1 MKKNPFKKPP
11 FALDRSRRGDLAR
24 QIADGLRT
32 AIETGYYGAGDIVP
46 SARDL
51 ATLLG
56 VSKGIAEQA
65 VATIREAGLI
75 NPRPCVGS
83 VVCPKDRPPWKGCVL
98 AVISPGVGN
107 PLVNVATDVLRE
119 VLTKEGYLMLP
130 VAVPEPPPGGDSDFA
145 ILDTML
151 HQQTDLVVQIDNR
164 PGLTRWLSK
173 RGVPFV
179 RLSRDEG
186 AVPRCLG
193 SVSIDTAPAYADF
206 AAHCRSAGVKE
217 ATLVTAWGAAPVA
230 KALREAGVRIRHW
243 RAAQGQTK
251 TAYALSRWAADT
263 FSKLLADKGKKGL
276 PELLF
281 FDDDHLATGA
291 LFALGAA
298 GVHFPDDVRLATI
311 SNRDYGPTYIQP
323 LSRIESDNAAVGA
336 ALAVAVLTYLRT
348 GTFPQG
354 VIVGP
359 KYERG
364 TTL

>member
-83 VVCPKDRPPWKGCVL
+83 VVCPKDRPPWKGTVL
-98 AVISPGVGN
+98 VVVPPGIGDPRANMVSYI
-107 PLVNVATDVLRE
+107 LRE
-119 VLTKEGYLMLP
+119 ALTKAGYLPLS
-130 VAVPEPPPGGDSDFA
+130 VSVPEPAPDGKSDFA

-151 HQQTDLVVQIDNR
+151 HQQIDLVVQIDYR
-164 PGLTRWLSK
+164 PGLSRWLSK
-173 RGVPFV
+173 CGVPFARLTREQEIPGSCVGQV
-179 RLSRDEG
+179 RIDDE
-186 AVPRCLG
+186 
-193 SVSIDTAPAYADF
+193 PAYTEF
-206 AAHCRSAGVKE
+206 AAHCR
-217 ATLVTAWGAAPVA
+217 
-230 KALREAGVRIRHW
+230 EAGVSEVTLVSAWDVRQATAALEATGVRVRSW
-243 RAAQGQTK
+243 RAAPGRTK
-251 TAYALSRWAADT
+251 TAIALSQWAVDA
-263 FSKLLADKGKKGL
+263 FSRCLAKKGAKR
-276 PELLF
+276 PELVF

-291 LFALGAA
+291 LFAMDAA
-298 GVHFPDDVRLATI
+298 GIRIPEDLRVATI
-311 SNRDYGPTYIQP
+311 ANRDYGPIYFKP
-323 LSRIESDNAAVGA
+323 LARVEEDNAAFGA
-336 ALAVAVLTYLRT
+336 RLAECVLAYLGT
-348 GTFPQG
+348 GAFPKG
-354 VIVGP
+354 VVVGP

-364 TTL
+364 ETL